1 MRRACLFSFY
11 DKDGIVDDYIVYF
24 LKELSKHAE
33 RIIFFSNGKLDD
45 EQKAKI
51 LPITEEIKI
60 RPNEGF
66 DVMAYKE
73 GLQLLDYDWGHQFDE
88 VLMVNDTC
96 FGPLFPFSELFGEM
110 AKRDCDFWGV
120 TAHQEMTPNPLT
132 GKGVLPYHLNANFI
146 AVRDKMLHSKEFR
159 DYWEAL
165 NPAADYISA
174 ILSHEAFFTQK
185 FSNLGFKS
193 SCYIDAKNME
203 HTTH

>member
-73 GLQLLDYDWGHQFDE
+73 ACSCS
-88 VLMVNDTC
+88 T
-96 FGPLFPFSELFGEM
+96 
-110 AKRDCDFWGV
+110 
-120 TAHQEMTPNPLT
+120 TT
-132 GKGVLPYHLNANFI
+132 GATNSMK
-146 AVRDKMLHSKEFR
+146 
-159 DYWEAL
+159 
-165 NPAADYISA
+165 
-174 ILSHEAFFTQK
+174 
-185 FSNLGFKS
+185 
-193 SCYIDAKNME
+193 C
-203 HTTH
+203 